1 MAIIPTTGPIDM
13 NMIDAEF
20 AKGKNLYA
28 YRGIKWYRPDNT
40 RGYFEGASGNNPPID
55 FEEFRG
61 KVRTLPIT
69 PTGNVGYGNGWFTF
83 PNYNKI
89 TVTIQGGS
97 GGTRGSDGYNGCN
110 YTVTG
115 GGAGGQGGTT
125 TFGVYGSASG
135 GGSDTAGNVTVLV
148 FNAETDP
155 NAPKAGVPVLI
166 TIGGGGGGGAGGA
179 NAVVGQSD
187 GKCYPAPAAARGADG
202 SPGYLT
208 IRVE

>member
-28 YRGIKWYRPDNT
+28 YKGLKWYRPDNT

-61 KVRTLPIT
+61 KVRTLTIT
-69 PTGNVGYGNGWFTF
+69 PTGDVGYGNGQWFTF
-83 PNYNKI
+83 PNYNKV

-97 GGTRGSDGYNGCN
+97 GGARGSDGYNGCN

-115 GGAGGQGGTT
+115 GSPGGQGGTT

-135 GGSDTAGNVTVLV
+135 GGGGTAGNVTVLV

-179 NAVVGQSD
+179 NAVLISG
-187 GKCYPAPAAARGADG
+187 GCYGAGNAASGASG
-202 SPGYLT
+202 SPGSCT